1 MPWDQE
7 PAEINYHFRPRRD
20 YAADAVARVTAKIDA
35 IFADARTE
43 RIKARL
49 KR

>member
-1 MPWDQE
+1 MPWKQE
-7 PAEINYHFRPRRD
+7 PVEINYHFRPQPD
-20 YAADAVARVTAKIDA
+20 YAAEAVARVTAKIDA
-35 IFADARTE
+35 IFVDAHTK